1 MTVHVFHLPV
11 IFDNEFSKKKKKKKH
26 LQRIKQYFL
35 GRDFI
40 FFIELSVLD
49 SVKARCF
56 GGTGKIQKIFLL
68 HFRRASFCVSD
79 LQQSFQPEK
88 CLEHSHKETHW

>member
-11 IFDNEFSKKKKKKKH
+11 IFDNEFSKKKKKKH
-26 LQRIKQYFL
+26 LQRIKQYFR

-40 FFIELSVLD
+40 FFIELSVQD

-56 GGTGKIQKIFLL
+56 GGTG
-68 HFRRASFCVSD
+68 
-79 LQQSFQPEK
+79 
-88 CLEHSHKETHW
+88 